1 MNNESHTA
9 MNYNGWTNY
18 ATWRV
23 ALEFFDGFEPRDIFE
38 NWDNW
43 DEWTRAA
50 QLEEMVNN
58 HIEESRTDD
67 MLAGW
72 LAAFLSDVN
81 FREIAGK
88 FAE

>member
-1 MNNESHTA
+1 

-23 ALEFFDGFEPRDIFE
+23 ALEFFDGFEPRDVFE

-43 DEWTRAA
+43 ERCHQANR
-50 QLEEMVNN
+50 LEEMVEN

-67 MLAGW
+67 MLSGW

-81 FREIAGK
+81 FVEIARK
-88 FAE
+88 FDE